1 MSKKTI
7 DVRGLA
13 CPEPLLAFTCAAE
26 DAETKSIAISF
37 DCGAARD
44 NITRAALAS
53 GWSVD
58 SVTDAPD
65 YTTMV
70 LSRTAT
76 A

>member
-1 MSKKTI
+1 MSKKII

-13 CPEPLLAFTCAAE
+13 CPEPLLAFSGAAK
-26 DAETKSIAISF
+26 DAQTNSIEISF

-53 GWSVD
+53 GWRVD

-65 YTTMV
+65 HTVMAF
-70 LSRTAT
+70 SRTA
-76 A
+76 